1 MIWRAKKNDS
11 IESAPHWH
19 VLVVRCID
27 GSLCTEV
34 DADIDA
40 GVRRINE
47 GLGMPYTRSRL
58 PVFAVHTEEYMN
70 ETDAKARAAEIRS
83 LTKPQKERMLA
94 DLSVCAIERSDRRA
108 GLRTG
113 LRALSDIFR

>member
-11 IESAPHWH
+11 FESEPHWY
-19 VLVVRCID
+19 VLMVRCVD

-34 DADIDA
+34 TSGVDE

-58 PVFAVHTEEYMN
+58 PVFAVHSEEYMN
-70 ETDAKARAAEIRS
+70 ESDAQSRAAQIRS
-83 LTKPQKERMLA
+83 LTKPQKERMVA
-94 DLSVCAIERSDRRA
+94 DLSVQAMERA
-108 GLRTG
+108 GRPDSPNTAW
-113 LRALSDIFR
+113 RALSDMFR